1 MNDFQT
7 EHYMASTFKLEIIS
21 PHGIVYTGDAHHV
34 RAPGVEGSFGV
45 LPGHTPFLSPLQIG
59 VIEAEF
65 EGKKLFFATSGGLAE
80 VHGDKVVILAETA
93 EARDRIDISRAEAAA
108 ERARKRLAEKTP
120 EIDVERAHLALVR
133 ALNRLRIA
141 GV

>member
-1 MNDFQT
+1 
-7 EHYMASTFKLEIIS
+7 MAETFKLEIIS

-59 VIEAEF
+59 EIEAEL
-65 EGKKLFFATSGGLAE
+65 EGKKRLFATSGGFAE

-93 EARDRIDISRAEAAA
+93 EEKGQIDVSRAEEAAV
-108 ERARKRLAEKTP
+108 RARKRLVDKTP
-120 EIDVERAHLALVR
+120 EIDVERVHLALAR